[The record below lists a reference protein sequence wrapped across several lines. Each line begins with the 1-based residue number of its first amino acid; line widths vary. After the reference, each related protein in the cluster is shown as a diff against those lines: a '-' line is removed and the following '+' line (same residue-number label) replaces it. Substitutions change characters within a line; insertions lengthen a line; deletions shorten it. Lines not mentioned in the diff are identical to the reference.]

1 MKTKFSMNY
10 IMTHRGCYSRWQ
22 IFLLFLLTFKITFT
36 LKDIIESKI
45 PNKDKFWFLWNCC
58 NFDYKKRKECYD
70 QSSKTREIIEKY
82 FPYSS
87 SPGWVYNYCS
97 SWCST
102 SYGSASEQNTI
113 LNDILEYSNKF
124 NK

>member
-1 MKTKFSMNY
+1 MKTKFTMNY
-10 IMTHRGCYSRWQ
+10 IMTHRGCYSIWQ
-22 IFLLFLLTFKITFT
+22 IFLLFLLTFKITYT

-45 PNKDKFWFLWNCC
+45 PNKDKFWFLC
-58 NFDYKKRKECYD
+58 NACDFNYEKREECYS
-70 QSSKTREIIEKY
+70 QSEKTRKIIEKY

-87 SPGWVYNYCS
+87 SPGWVGYDCN
-97 SWCST
+97 SWGST
-102 SYGSASEQNTI
+102 TDGSASEQNTI